1 MGAAEGLHSSCCP
14 PDPSCLLSV
23 ADAGPRLYED
33 EIRSVEGSDG
43 GTTRRNRPGVTT
55 PFPTADGS
63 HLLDAVIASK

>member
-33 EIRSVEGSDG
+33 VISSVAGLGAAGAAPKE
-43 GTTRRNRPGVTT
+43 P
-55 PFPTADGS
+55 P
-63 HLLDAVIASK
+63 